1 MVESSPGCPYG
12 FVVYPD
18 RWTNALNP
26 CFLSLFVLIEGS
38 LFVLFGLFQLF
49 QLVRESK
56 VPGNLKYRDLSRRQ
70 VVQLSNVTLYQV
82 LIVCQMV
89 IVTNQQ
95 EVVPA
100 VLMWS
105 LLIHLF
111 YVTFISLPTQFLQ
124 YFKSSCALSS
134 QLFYYMTQIAV
145 LTFQVA
151 QRAAHY
157 PKEDFNLIKG
167 NYGGI
172 LEVVL
177 LFCSIV
183 IFIHDLCLFQPSK
196 QLEAYYQQEGRYL
209 QVNFFARAAFT
220 WMNKLIVDT
229 YRQKKL
235 KDPYDLPKPPVNVD
249 IRDACQR
256 LQAAREAEKWKGS
269 NSLFRALMKTF
280 GKSILIA
287 TLLETSKDLLSV
299 IQPQLLRLFILSFN
313 GDLASTFPPLNGFFV
328 ALGLFL
334 ISVVSTCLQNQFY
347 ITIFE
352 VGLGMKGSL
361 TALLYKKSLRLS
373 LASREKSSTG
383 DILNMA
389 SVDVGK
395 IQRFFEDCQII
406 VGAPIQIII
415 VLLSLYWL
423 LGAATIGGVV
433 TMIIMIPINSFLS
446 KKVKKLYKTQMKY
459 KDARIRTTTEIIGS
473 MKSIKLYAWE
483 KPMLDRLDHV
493 RNGLEIEN
501 FKKIGVVSNLIYF
514 AWNCV
519 PLMVACSTF
528 GMFSFA
534 NKRPLS
540 PEIVFPALSLFNIL
554 NDAIYSLPNIINS
567 VIETKVSMNRLKE
580 FLLSDEI
587 DDSFMEIENTPNDK
601 SLPVVEVKNATF
613 LWKSPAVLL
622 NGEFADEE
630 STVESTQVALK
641 DVQNFHANKGDLTC
655 IVGRVGAGKSTMLR
669 AILGQ
674 LPCISGPVDGVAPK
688 VYIRASSVAY
698 CPQEPWIMNA
708 SIKDNILFGYR
719 YDEEYYNATIEACQ
733 LLPDLNILP
742 ERDAT
747 LVGEK
752 GISLS
757 GGQKARLSLAR
768 AVYSRADLSLLDDIL
783 SAVDAEVSKNIV
795 EKVLDRENGLLK
807 NKTVILTTNAISVLN
822 RSQMIYVLEGGRI
835 VEKASYQDAI
845 ASSEASKLKKMIEEF
860 GSNSGHSNPSIHHN
874 AGQDHSVG
882 DLRAEAHAETEE
894 LGDVTASLVPADME
908 NDVPLNSRRASVATF
923 NAPRL
928 FAADGTAPMTI
939 EKKEEGRVKMSVYM
953 FYIKACGVF
962 GVVLFFSFM
971 IASRIFDLVENFWLK
986 YWAEQNE
993 RRGSNEDV
1001 WRFVGIYAAIG
1012 VFSAAFN
1019 NLRTVVLLLYCT
1031 VRGAAKLHDEMA
1043 RSVLRS
1049 PMSFFE
1055 TTPAGRILNRF
1066 SSDVQAVDNSLQW
1079 IFAFF
1084 FRSILN
1090 YLVTVVLISYN
1101 MPWFL
1106 AVNAVLLVI
1115 YLYYQTYYITLSRE
1129 LKRLTSVSVS
1139 PIMSLIGESLGG
1151 HAVINAFKH
1160 FDRFDFIN
1168 FSNVQFNI
1176 NCNFN
1181 LRSTNRWLSI
1191 RLQTIGAFIV
1201 LTTALLALSTIGS
1214 ERELSPGMV
1223 GLLMSYALQVTNSL
1237 MWIVRMSVQ
1246 IETNIVSVERIYE
1259 YCNLTPEAP
1268 DVIESCRPDKS
1279 WPAQGKI
1286 TFKNYST
1293 KYKTQKDPALRSI
1306 NIDIKPQ
1313 EKVGVVGRTGAG
1325 KSTLSLA
1332 LFRLLEATEGS
1343 IEIDDIDISTIGL
1356 TDLRSN
1362 LGIIPQDAQAFEGS
1376 IRANLDP
1383 FQRYSTETLWKAI
1396 QLSHLEPHVI
1406 AMCQK
1411 DDKLGPQATREEMLE
1426 TKIAENGGNLSVGQR
1441 QLLCLSRALLNNS
1454 KVLVLD
1460 EATAAVDMETDK
1472 IIQETIRSEFKEKTI
1487 LTIAHRIDTVLDS
1500 DRIIVLDGGEVKEF
1514 DTPENLLS
1522 NKQSMFYALCEK
1534 GGHLD
1539 KKSRSKYS

>member
-1 MVESSPGCPYG
+1 MKMVEAAASCPYG
-12 FVVYPD
+12 YAVYPD

-26 CFLSLFVLIEGS
+26 CFLSLVMLAEGA
-38 LFVLFGLFQLF
+38 FFILFGLFQLI
-49 QLVRESK
+49 QLVRESR
-56 VPGNLKYRDLSRRQ
+56 VPKQTWYMVPSPRQ
-70 VVQLSNVTLYQV
+70 LVHLSNVCLCAILIAFQLTLVTTKQNNTP
-82 LIVCQMV
+82 LILVW
-89 IVTNQQ
+89 
-95 EVVPA
+95 A
-100 VLMWS
+100 LW
-105 LLIHLF
+105 IHLF
-111 YVTFISLPTQFLQ
+111 YIVFISLTTQYLQ
-124 YFKSSCALSS
+124 YFKSSCALGN
-134 QLFYYMTQIAV
+134 QLFYYMTQMCV
-145 LTFQVA
+145 LAFQVV
-151 QRAAHY
+151 QRAFHS
-157 PKEDFNLIKG
+157 PSQDFNVIKG
-167 NYGGI
+167 EYGAL
-172 LEVVL
+172 LEIAL
-177 LFCSIV
+177 LVCSTA
-183 IFIHDLCLFQPSK
+183 IFIYDLCLFQPS
-196 QLEAYYQQEGRYL
+196 QELVAYYKEKGYHL
-209 QVNFFARAAFT
+209 HVNFFARATFT
-220 WMNKLIVDT
+220 WMNELIVDT
-229 YRQKKL
+229 YRRKKI
-235 KDPYDLPKPPVNVD
+235 KDPYDLPKPPVNIDV
-249 IRDACQR
+249 RDACRR
-256 LQAAREAEKWKGS
+256 LQAAREAQKWKGS

-287 TLLETSKDLLSV
+287 TLLETTKDLLSAV
-299 IQPQLLRLFILSFN
+299 QPQLLRFFILSFDVN
-313 GDLASTFPPLNGFFV
+313 FASKYPPLNGFFV

-347 ITIFE
+347 VTIFE
-352 VGLGMKGSL
+352 VGLGMKGAL
-361 TALLYKKSLRLS
+361 IALLYKKSLRLS
-373 LASREKSSTG
+373 LASREKSSAG

-395 IQRFFEDCQII
+395 IQKFFEDCQII
-406 VGAPIQIII
+406 VGAPIQIFV
-415 VLLSLYWL
+415 VLFSLFLL
-423 LGAATIGGVV
+423 LGPATIGGVV
-433 TMIIMIPINSFLS
+433 TMAIMIPVNSFLS

-459 KDARIRTTTEIIGS
+459 KDARIRTTTEIISS

-493 RNGLEIEN
+493 RNDLEIEN
-501 FKKIGVVSNLIYF
+501 YKKIGVVSNLIYF

-519 PLMVACSTF
+519 PLMVSCSTF
-528 GMFSFA
+528 GLFSYS

-540 PEIVFPALSLFNIL
+540 PEVVFPALSLFNIL

-567 VIETKVSMNRLKE
+567 VIETRVSMNRLTD
-580 FLLSDEI
+580 FLMSDEL
-587 DDSFMEIENTPNDK
+587 DDSFLEVEETPKDK
-601 SLPVVEVKNATF
+601 TIPVVEIKNATF
-613 LWKSPAVLL
+613 LWKSPEFLQG
-622 NGEFADEE
+622 GELDEE
-630 STVESTQVALK
+630 SRIDSSQAALS
-641 DVQNFHANKGDLTC
+641 DIQDFHAVKGELTC

-669 AILGQ
+669 AVLGQ
-674 LPCISGPVDGVAPK
+674 LPCVSGLIEGVSPK

-708 SIKDNILFGYR
+708 SIKDNILFGHR
-719 YDEEYYNATIEACQ
+719 FEEAYYNTTVKACQ
-733 LLPDLNILP
+733 LLPDLDILP

-768 AVYSRADLSLLDDIL
+768 AVYSRADLCLLDDIL

-795 EKVLDRENGLLK
+795 ENVLDREQGLLK

-822 RSQMIYVLEGGRI
+822 RSQNIFLLERGRI
-835 VEKASYQDAI
+835 IERSSYKDI
-845 ASSEASKLKKMIEEF
+845 LSSSKSSQLKKMIEEF
-860 GSNSGHSNPSIHHN
+860 GTDQEFPADPSDD
-874 AGQDHSVG
+874 GHSVG
-882 DLRAEAHAETEE
+882 EIDPRPAADDIDKATSTLISAEVRSDER
-894 LGDVTASLVPADME
+894 LD
-908 NDVPLNSRRASVATF
+908 SRRASMATL
-923 NAPRL
+923 NAPKL
-928 FAADGTAPMTI
+928 FGENATAMTV

-953 FYIKACGVF
+953 FYVKACGIF
-962 GVVLFFSFM
+962 GVTLFFSFM
-971 IASRIFDLVENFWLK
+971 FFSRVFDLVENFWLK
-986 YWAEQNE
+986 YWAEENE
-993 RRGSNEDV
+993 RRGSNQNI
-1001 WRFVGIYAAIG
+1001 WRFVGVYAAIG

-1019 NLRTVVLLLYCT
+1019 NLRTIVLLLYCT
-1031 VRGAAKLHDEMA
+1031 IQGATKLHDEMA
-1043 RSVLRS
+1043 RAVLRS

-1066 SSDVQAVDNSLQW
+1066 SSDIQAVDSSLQW

-1090 YLVTVVLISYN
+1090 YVVTVVLISYN

-1115 YLYYQTYYITLSRE
+1115 YLYYQTFYITLSRE

-1139 PIMSLIGESLGG
+1139 PIMSLMGESLGG
-1151 HAVINAFKH
+1151 YAVINAFKH

-1168 FSNVQFNI
+1168 YSNVQFNI

-1201 LTTALLALSTIGS
+1201 LTTALLALSTIDS
-1214 ERELSPGMV
+1214 RQKLSAGMV

-1259 YCNLTPEAP
+1259 YCNLIPEAP
-1268 DVIESCRPDKS
+1268 EVIESCRPDKS
-1279 WPAQGKI
+1279 WPAQGMIK
-1286 TFKNYST
+1286 FKNYST
-1293 KYKTQKDPALRSI
+1293 KYKTQKELALR
-1306 NIDIKPQ
+1306 NVNLEIKPQ
-1313 EKVGVVGRTGAG
+1313 EKIGVVGRTGAG

-1343 IEIDDIDISTIGL
+1343 IEIDNIDISTIGL
-1356 TDLRSN
+1356 SDLRSN

-1383 FQRYSTETLWKAI
+1383 FQQYSTDTLWKAI
-1396 QLSHLEPHVI
+1396 KASHMEPHII

-1411 DDKLGPQATREEMLE
+1411 DTKNGHQLTREEMLD
-1426 TKIAENGGNLSVGQR
+1426 TKITENGGNLSLGQR

-1460 EATAAVDMETDK
+1460 EATAAVDMETDR

-1500 DRIIVLDGGEVKEF
+1500 DRIIVLDAGLVKEF
-1514 DTPENLLS
+1514 DTPQNLLS
-1522 NKQSMFYALCEK
+1522 NKQSIFYSLCEK
-1534 GGHLD
+1534 GGHLG
-1539 KKSRSKYS
+1539 KRKH

>member
-1 MVESSPGCPYG
+1 MVLSGSGCPCG
-12 FVVYPD
+12 FAAYPD
-18 RWTNALNP
+18 HSTNALNP
-26 CFLSLFVLIEGS
+26 CFLSLVVLVEGV
-38 LFVLFGLFQLF
+38 FFMVFGSIQLI
-49 QLVRESK
+49 QLVKESK
-56 VPGNLKYRDLSRRQ
+56 VPESFKRRSLSQRQ
-70 VVQLSNVTLYQV
+70 VVQLSNVSLFAV
-82 LIVCQMV
+82 LIVCQL
-89 IVTNQQ
+89 TAALNEQ
-95 EVVPA
+95 EAVP
-100 VLMWS
+100 VLVWS
-105 LLIHLF
+105 LWIHLC
-111 YVTFISLPTQFLQ
+111 YVVLISLPTQYLQ
-124 YFKSSCALSS
+124 YFKSPCALGN
-134 QLFYYMTQIAV
+134 QLFYYMIQATV
-145 LTFQVA
+145 LGFQVA

-157 PKEDFNLIKG
+157 PNEDYNLIKG
-167 NYGGI
+167 KYGAI
-172 LEVVL
+172 LEVGML
-177 LFCSIV
+177 ICSAT
-183 IFIHDLCLFQPSK
+183 IFVFDVYLFQPSDE
-196 QLEAYYQQEGRYL
+196 LETYYKKEGHHL
-209 QVNFFARAAFT
+209 QVNFLARATFT
-220 WMNKLIVDT
+220 WMNELIVDT
-229 YRQKKL
+229 YHRKKL
-235 KDPYDLPKPPVNVD
+235 KDPYDLPEPPVNID
-249 IRDACQR
+249 IRDVCR
-256 LQAAREAEKWKGS
+256 KLQAAREAQKWKGS
-269 NSLFRALMKTF
+269 NSLFSALMKTF

-287 TLLETSKDLLSV
+287 TLLETCKDLLSV
-299 IQPQLLRLFILSFN
+299 VQPQLLRLFILSFDGN
-313 GDLASTFPPLNGFFV
+313 AASDYPPLNGFFV

-334 ISVVSTCLQNQFY
+334 VSVISACLQNQFY

-352 VGLGMKGSL
+352 VGLGMRGAL
-361 TALLYKKSLRLS
+361 IALLYKKSLRLS

-389 SVDVGK
+389 SVDVLK

-406 VGAPIQIII
+406 VGAPIQIVV

-423 LGAATIGGVV
+423 LGPATIGGVV
-433 TMIIMIPINSFLS
+433 TMAIMIPINSFLS
-446 KKVKKLYKTQMKY
+446 KRVKKLYKTQMKY
-459 KDARIRTTTEIIGS
+459 KDARIRTTTEIINS

-493 RNGLEIEN
+493 RNGLEMEN
-501 FKKIGVVSNLIYF
+501 FKKIGVVSNLIFF

-567 VIETKVSMNRLKE
+567 VIETRVSMNRLKE
-580 FLLSDEI
+580 FLLSDEL
-587 DDSFMEIENTPNDK
+587 DDSFMEVEETPCDK
-601 SLPVVEVKNATF
+601 TLPVVEIKNATF
-613 LWKSPAVLL
+613 LWKSQAVLL
-622 NGEFADEE
+622 NGDFDDEE
-630 STVESTQVALK
+630 SRVESSQVALK
-641 DVQNFHANKGDLTC
+641 DVQDFHANKGELTC
-655 IVGRVGAGKSTMLR
+655 IVGRVGSGKSTMLR

-674 LPCISGPVDGVAPK
+674 LPCISGSVEGVSPK
-688 VYIRASSVAY
+688 VYIRASSIAY

-708 SIKDNILFGYR
+708 SIKDNILFGHR
-719 YDEEYYNATIEACQ
+719 YDETYYNATIEACQ
-733 LLPDLNILP
+733 LLPDLDILP

-747 LVGEK
+747 LVGER

-768 AVYSRADLSLLDDIL
+768 AVYSRADLCLLDDIL

-807 NKTVILTTNAISVLN
+807 NKTVVLTTNAISVLD
-822 RSQMIYVLEGGRI
+822 RSQMIYALEGGHI
-835 VEKASYQDAI
+835 VEKASYKDVI
-845 ASSEASKLKKMIEEF
+845 ASSKASTLKMMIEEF
-860 GSNSGHSNPSIHHN
+860 GRNIEYSSGI
-874 AGQDHSVG
+874 AGENHSV
-882 DLRAEAHAETEE
+882 EE
-894 LGDVTASLVPADME
+894 IILKSDANADALANDVTSLTSLIAPDTV
-908 NDVPLNSRRASVATF
+908 NDLSLSSRRASMATLD
-923 NAPRL
+923 APRL
-928 FAADGTAPMTI
+928 FATDGSAPMTV
-939 EKKEEGRVKMSVYM
+939 EKKEEGRVKTSVYM
-953 FYIKACGVF
+953 FYMKACGVL
-962 GVVLFFSFM
+962 GVALFLSFM
-971 IASRIFDLVENFWLK
+971 VSSRIFDLLENFWLK
-986 YWAEQNE
+986 YWAEENE

-1001 WRFVGIYAAIG
+1001 WRFVGIYAVIG

-1019 NLRTVVLLLYCT
+1019 NLRTIVLLLYCT
-1031 VRGAAKLHDEMA
+1031 IRAATKLHDEMA

-1066 SSDVQAVDNSLQW
+1066 SSDIQAVDSNLQW
-1079 IFAFF
+1079 MFAFF

-1106 AVNAVLLVI
+1106 AVNAVLLVV

-1129 LKRLTSVSVS
+1129 LKRLTSISVS
-1139 PIMSLIGESLGG
+1139 PIMSLMGESLGG

-1160 FDRFDFIN
+1160 FDRFDFLN

-1181 LRSTNRWLSI
+1181 LRSTNRWLSV

-1201 LTTALLALSTIGS
+1201 LTTALLSLGTLGS
-1214 ERELSPGMV
+1214 KQKLSPGMV
-1223 GLLMSYALQVTNSL
+1223 GLLMSYALEVTSSL

-1246 IETNIVSVERIYE
+1246 IETNVVSVERIYE

-1268 DVIESCRPDKS
+1268 EVIESCRPVES

-1286 TFKNYST
+1286 SFKSYST
-1293 KYKTQKDPALRSI
+1293 KYKTQKDPALRNI

-1313 EKVGVVGRTGAG
+1313 EKIGVVGRTGAG

-1332 LFRLLEATEGS
+1332 LFRLLEATSGS

-1356 TDLRSN
+1356 ADLRSH

-1376 IRANLDP
+1376 IRYNLDP

-1396 QLSHLEPHVI
+1396 KLSHLEPHVI
-1406 AMCQK
+1406 AMCHK
-1411 DDKLGPQATREEMLE
+1411 ENKNGHQATREEMLE
-1426 TKIAENGGNLSVGQR
+1426 TKITENGGNLSVGQR
-1441 QLLCLSRALLNNS
+1441 QLLCLSRALLNDS

-1472 IIQETIRSEFKEKTI
+1472 IIQETIRSEFKDKTI

-1500 DRIIVLDGGEVKEF
+1500 DRIIVLDAGEVKEF
-1514 DTPENLLS
+1514 DKPENLLS
-1522 NKQSMFYALCEK
+1522 NKQSLFYALCEK
-1534 GGHLD
+1534 GGHLG
-1539 KKSRSKYS
+1539 KKSP

>member
-1 MVESSPGCPYG
+1 MVSGPSCPYG
-12 FVVYPD
+12 FAVYPD
-18 RWTNALNP
+18 RFTNALNP
-26 CFLSLFVLIEGS
+26 CFVSLVVLVE
-38 LFVLFGLFQLF
+38 GLFFVVFGSIQLI
-49 QLVRESK
+49 QLVRETR
-56 VPGNLKYRDLSRRQ
+56 VPENFKFKSLSQRQ
-70 VVQLSNVTLYQV
+70 VLQISNVSLF
-82 LIVCQMV
+82 
-89 IVTNQQ
+89 
-95 EVVPA
+95 A
-100 VLMWS
+100 VLLICQLTTAVRGQETVPVLLWS
-105 LLIHLF
+105 LGVHLC
-111 YVTFISLPTQFLQ
+111 YVVLISLPTQYLQ
-124 YFKSSCALSS
+124 YFKSPCALGN
-134 QLFYYMTQIAV
+134 QLFYYMIQVAI
-145 LTFQVA
+145 LGFQVA
-151 QRAAHY
+151 QRAGHY
-157 PKEDFNLIKG
+157 PHEDYNLIKG
-167 NYGGI
+167 KYGAI
-172 LEVVL
+172 LEIAL
-177 LFCSIV
+177 LICSV
-183 IFIHDLCLFQPSK
+183 TIFIFDVYIFQPCNELEMYYK
-196 QLEAYYQQEGRYL
+196 QQGHHL
-209 QVNFFARAAFT
+209 QVNFLARATFT
-220 WMNKLIVDT
+220 WMNDLIVDT
-229 YRQKKL
+229 YHRKKL
-235 KDPYDLPKPPVNVD
+235 KDPYDLPEPPVNID
-249 IRDACQR
+249 IRDACRR
-256 LQAAREAEKWKGS
+256 LQTAREAQKWKGS

-299 IQPQLLRLFILSFN
+299 IQPQLLRLFILSFD
-313 GDLASTFPPLNGFFV
+313 GKDASNYPPLNGFFV
-328 ALGLFL
+328 AVGLFL
-334 ISVVSTCLQNQFY
+334 VSVISTCLQNQFY
-347 ITIFE
+347 IAIFE
-352 VGLGMKGSL
+352 VGLGMKGAL
-361 TALLYKKSLRLS
+361 VALLYKKSLRLS

-383 DILNMA
+383 DILNMV

-406 VGAPIQIII
+406 VGAPIQIIV

-423 LGAATIGGVV
+423 LGPATIGGVV
-433 TMIIMIPINSFLS
+433 TMAIMIPINSFLS
-446 KKVKKLYKTQMKY
+446 KRVKRLYKTQMKY
-459 KDARIRTTTEIIGS
+459 KDARIRTTTEIINS

-493 RNGLEIEN
+493 RNALEMEN

-540 PEIVFPALSLFNIL
+540 PEIVFPALSLFDIL

-567 VIETKVSMNRLKE
+567 VIETRVSMNRLKE
-580 FLLSDEI
+580 FLISDEL
-587 DDSFMEIENTPNDK
+587 DDSFMEVEETPSDK
-601 SLPVVEVKNATF
+601 SLPVVEIKNATF
-613 LWKSPAVLL
+613 LWKSQAVLV
-622 NGEFADEE
+622 NGDFDDEE
-630 STVESTQVALK
+630 SRVESSQVALK
-641 DVQNFHANKGDLTC
+641 DVQDFHANKGELTC
-655 IVGRVGAGKSTMLR
+655 IVGRVGSGKSTMLR

-674 LPCISGPVDGVAPK
+674 LPCISGFIEGVSPK

-708 SIKDNILFGYR
+708 SIKDNILFGHR
-719 YDEEYYNATIEACQ
+719 YDETYYNATIEACQ
-733 LLPDLNILP
+733 LLPDLDILP

-747 LVGEK
+747 LVGER

-768 AVYSRADLSLLDDIL
+768 AVYSRADLCLLDDIL

-807 NKTVILTTNAISVLN
+807 NKTVVLTTNAISVLD
-822 RSQMIYVLEGGRI
+822 RSQMIYALEAGCI
-835 VEKASYQDAI
+835 VEKASYKDVI
-845 ASSEASKLKKMIEEF
+845 ASPKASKLKMMIEEF
-860 GSNSGHSNPSIHHN
+860 GTNIEYSSSN
-874 AGQDHSVG
+874 AGENHSI
-882 DLRAEAHAETEE
+882 EE
-894 LGDVTASLVPADME
+894 SSLDSAAIADKVANHDAASLTSLIVDDAV
-908 NDVPLNSRRASVATF
+908 NDGTLNSRRASMATLD
-923 NAPRL
+923 APRL
-928 FAADGTAPMTI
+928 FATDGSAPMTV

-953 FYIKACGVF
+953 FYIKACGVL
-962 GVVLFFSFM
+962 GVALFLSFM
-971 IASRIFDLVENFWLK
+971 VSSRIFDLFENFWLK
-986 YWAEQNE
+986 YWAEENE

-1019 NLRTVVLLLYCT
+1019 NLRTIVLLLYCT
-1031 VRGAAKLHDEMA
+1031 IRAATKLHDGMA

-1066 SSDVQAVDNSLQW
+1066 SSDIQAVDSSLQW
-1079 IFAFF
+1079 MFAFF

-1106 AVNAVLLVI
+1106 AVNAVLLVV

-1129 LKRLTSVSVS
+1129 LKRLTSISIS
-1139 PIMSLIGESLGG
+1139 PIMSLVGESLGG

-1160 FDRFDFIN
+1160 FDRFDFLN

-1181 LRSTNRWLSI
+1181 LRSTNRWLSV

-1201 LTTALLALSTIGS
+1201 LTTALLSLSTLGS
-1214 ERELSPGMV
+1214 KQKLSPGLV
-1223 GLLMSYALQVTNSL
+1223 GLLMSYALQVTSSL

-1268 DVIESCRPDKS
+1268 EVIESCRPVES

-1286 TFKNYST
+1286 SFKNYST
-1293 KYKTQKDPALRSI
+1293 KYKTQRDPALKNI

-1313 EKVGVVGRTGAG
+1313 EKIGVVGRTGAG

-1332 LFRLLEATEGS
+1332 LFRLLEATSGS

-1356 TDLRSN
+1356 ADLRSH

-1376 IRANLDP
+1376 IRYNLDP

-1396 QLSHLEPHVI
+1396 ELSHLEPHIVN
-1406 AMCQK
+1406 MCHKENKNGQQ
-1411 DDKLGPQATREEMLE
+1411 PTREEMLE
-1426 TKIAENGGNLSVGQR
+1426 TKITENGGNLSVGQR
-1441 QLLCLSRALLNNS
+1441 QLLCLSRALLNDS

-1472 IIQETIRSEFKEKTI
+1472 IIQETIRSEFKDKTI

-1500 DRIIVLDGGEVKEF
+1500 DRIIVLDAGEVKEF

-1522 NKQSMFYALCEK
+1522 NKQSLFYALCEK
-1534 GGHLD
+1534 GGHLG
-1539 KKSRSKYS
+1539 KNL